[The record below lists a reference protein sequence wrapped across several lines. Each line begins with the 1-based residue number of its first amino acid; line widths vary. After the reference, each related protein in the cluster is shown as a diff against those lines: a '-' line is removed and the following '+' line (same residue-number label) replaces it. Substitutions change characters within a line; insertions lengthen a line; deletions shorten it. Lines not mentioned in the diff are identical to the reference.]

1 MTIIATCQDQRG
13 GDRGGGKTAYWARR
27 QATTHSSGLADSQI
41 LVPINSKTEVSQAI
55 MAEDLTLYLY
65 VDSVLRTGIVSDN
78 LTSAKSNSELV
89 RSLES
94 LLEHSL
100 ACPRHTSRPLPS
112 TSCSSPS
119 TLFEGVPSLTQPS
132 KADVECEAV
141 PSWSYIPPPTGSG
154 QASARSTPAYVT
166 IPAQDTIRQEPAVAF
181 PETREALDVTAKF
194 FYLPPSD
201 YSPSSNGTSSSG
213 TGTSSSATSLYDS
226 LDPAWINESLEQL
239 RIATGLTEV
248 DTFIISFPGLTF
260 DNSLNG
266 EDCCDDENAR
276 TNGTS
281 SSSSII
287 QNEDKV
293 RENIIK
299 VWKEASKNKHLLSLG
314 VSEFS
319 LDRLHWLLDQA
330 KSEEGKNG
338 TNADGNDTGS
348 STGRAGTTGITSTRF
363 RKPRVCQVNTR
374 NRCDV
379 PSELVQ
385 FAKEENVDLLVH
397 ADCSDFLPPRT
408 FTRLLARYGARLPPP
423 LTHKGPLDIST
434 LSSKGQH
441 KKSAS
446 SSAAS
451 SSSSPPSSSHINL
464 KLATASS
471 SLHARMNGS
480 TNTTTSTTST
490 DASKGEEEEEARE
503 VLKALSARWV
513 LKYTV
518 LIRDRALVADK
529 GYIVKASRNLA

>member
-1 MTIIATCQDQRG
+1 M
-13 GDRGGGKTAYWARR
+13 
-27 QATTHSSGLADSQI
+27 
-41 LVPINSKTEVSQAI
+41 
-55 MAEDLTLYLY
+55 
-65 VDSVLRTGIVSDN
+65 
-78 LTSAKSNSELV
+78 
-89 RSLES
+89 ES

-100 ACPRHTSRPLPS
+100 ACPRHTSKALPS

-132 KADVECEAV
+132 KADEECEAV
-141 PSWSYIPPPTGSG
+141 PSWSYIPPPPTRDG
-154 QASARSTPAYVT
+154 QATPSSTPAYLT

-201 YSPSSNGTSSSG
+201 YSPSSNGTSSSDG
-213 TGTSSSATSLYDS
+213 EIPTSSTSLYDS

-293 RENIIK
+293 RDNIIK

-338 TNADGNDTGS
+338 INTEHDNG

-379 PSELVQ
+379 PSELVE

-397 ADCSDFLPPRT
+397 ADCSGEYTLPNF
-408 FTRLLARYGARLPPP
+408 FTLC
-423 LTHKGPLDIST
+423 GPCPGLRILMDEFALFRSFAQT
-434 LSSKGQH
+434 SYHPGLS
-441 KKSAS
+441 
-446 SSAAS
+446 
-451 SSSSPPSSSHINL
+451 
-464 KLATASS
+464 
-471 SLHARMNGS
+471 R
-480 TNTTTSTTST
+480 
-490 DASKGEEEEEARE
+490 DCWRD
-503 VLKALSARWV
+503 
-513 LKYTV
+513 TV
-518 LIRDRALVADK
+518 LGFLRL
-529 GYIVKASRNLA
+529 